1 MANENPNGQGTFN
14 FNLRFPGQYFDKESG
29 LHQNRFRDY
38 DPANGGRYIESDP
51 IGLLGGI
58 NTYTYVKGNP
68 LSYVD
73 PDGKN
78 LLLVALGG
86 AVAFYGGMEAIDAIY
101 NFYASLSLQAASSEG
116 LSAAISACNSYPSG
130 GACGALPN
138 LQQQVNQ
145 CAANSVRSGA
155 NIPGTLSTPK
165 FPATEAP

>member
-1 MANENPNGQGTFN
+1 MQSAQTVMVSRGNAFAYDEGA
-14 FNLRFPGQYFDKESG
+14 SG
-29 LHQNRFRDY
+29 PTYYNINRDY
-38 DPANGGRYIESDP
+38 DPSIGRYVQSDP
-51 IGLLGGI
+51 IGLSGGV

-73 PDGKN
+73 PDGQN

-101 NFYASLSLQAASSEG
+101 NFYASLSLQAASSEA

-155 NIPGTLSTPK
+155 NIPGTLTTPK